1 LNINNLC
8 MLFAIKNVFL
18 NTTEVFD

>member
-1 LNINNLC
+1 LNINNLF

-18 NTTEVFD
+18 NTTEIFD